1 MGWTSASKWPVNR
14 RMHALAVGGWLYLS
28 VNVGNLDSD
37 SDPKPGPGE
46 SIHLLPDQVGFIA
59 SKMKVAMIWK
69 DVMIWLIFLSAYWG
83 APWRS
88 ITCFYVGHRVVAS
101 RRVFSADPLQRRWR
115 SVRRLMPTAFARPC
129 RVFEVESYETFWGSP
144 DMPETWLETLEQNQ
158 ITDWTNT

>member
-144 DMPETWLETLEQNQ
+144 DMPET
-158 ITDWTNT
+158 